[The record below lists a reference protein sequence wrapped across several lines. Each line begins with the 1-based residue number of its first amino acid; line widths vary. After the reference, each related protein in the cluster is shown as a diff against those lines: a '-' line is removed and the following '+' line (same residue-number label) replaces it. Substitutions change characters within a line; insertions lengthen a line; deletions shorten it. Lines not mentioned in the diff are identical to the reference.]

1 MKFCLLAKNLHIGM
15 FWFSI
20 YLWMYQDKHRIQEER
35 IWSLW
40 WAFLYSTGLPLAVLL
55 LYWARLPPAVLGP
68 SVLSKELRLAQL
80 ELNLVRLVHKL
91 YLICQEHAYGRQSY
105 SEWVMASRHDNKIK
119 REYFDFLIKMN
130 S

>member
-1 MKFCLLAKNLHIGM
+1 MKFCLLTKNLHIGM

-55 LYWARLPPAVLGP
+55 LYWARLSPAVLGP
-68 SVLSKELRLAQL
+68 SVLSKELRSAQL

-91 YLICQEHAYGRQSY
+91 YLIYQEHVYGRQNCFK
-105 SEWVMASRHDNKIK
+105 WVAASKYNNNNKIK
-119 REYFDFLIKMN
+119 DFEIFIKVN
-130 S
+130 R